1 MQLKLLLFSVC
12 FELYITVANMATTT
26 FPLQARDENVRA
38 EKQDS
43 TADAIH
49 RCDSPG
55 ATGRVQHLP
64 HHCTAYA
71 DEIIDHLL
79 SRERTLHR
87 DSNYLSNQ
95 DDVTERMRII
105 LMDWLVDVH
114 QKFKLHPETFFL
126 AVDYVDRYL
135 MVSRGTRS
143 TLQLVGVSAI
153 LLAAKHEEIWP
164 PEVRECI
171 YISANTY
178 TREDILTTERSIASA
193 LNFRLCTPT
202 PYPFMTRVLDC
213 TDATEDV
220 RNIASYCLDI
230 AALDYASIEYLPSRI
245 GFAAVLIANTVATNT
260 KRQSNA
266 QACISAPRR
275 IRRSRRDLDARV
287 PVLRQDCAGPAEGGL
302 RVCSRHSSVRG
313 QHQLRQ
319 LALPCR
325 SAKVQQRAL
334 G

>member
-1 MQLKLLLFSVC
+1 
-12 FELYITVANMATTT
+12 MATTT

-38 EKQDS
+38 DKQDS

-266 QACISAPRR
+266 QACISAPLEESDEVDEIWTPACRYYAKTAPDQQKEVFECARGILRFAASINSANSRYHAVRR
-275 IRRSRRDLDARV
+275 KFSSERWGEVAIRY
-287 PVLRQDCAGPAEGGL
+287 VLPETL
-302 RVCSRHSSVRG
+302 
-313 QHQLRQ
+313 
-319 LALPCR
+319 
-325 SAKVQQRAL
+325 
-334 G
+334 